1 MKKIDVHGFCDSSK
15 RSSCTVAFIEAH
27 HSRGSIQGLIASKSR
42 LANQNA
48 TILRLELFTFHMA
61 INLAQNLK

>member
-1 MKKIDVHGFCDSSK
+1 MKKIDLHGFCDSSK

-27 HSRGSIQGLIASKSR
+27 YSRGSIQGLIASKSR

-48 TILRLELFTFHMA
+48 TIIRLELFKLHMA